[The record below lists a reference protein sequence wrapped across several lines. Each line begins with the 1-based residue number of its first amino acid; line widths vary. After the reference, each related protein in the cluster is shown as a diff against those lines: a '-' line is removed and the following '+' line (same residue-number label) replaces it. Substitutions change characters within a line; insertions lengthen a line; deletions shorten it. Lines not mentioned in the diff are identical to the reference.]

1 MSHGRVYITVFIHVH
16 CGSSLPLPQMLDCV
30 VKSLMRVVR
39 GSLRLLGSSSF
50 AIMTKSYQN
59 VLLLLLMSPYLI
71 NGAPT
76 TAPISL
82 PANDALSTYYC
93 NDSPA
98 WSGPSFFPKDCAT
111 ALSRFYVQEILA
123 HENEVFEFLAIGAHP
138 PSRYPSQHTPRKYTY
153 GAPTRNDPLNVCL
166 RNGDIRLLQWIARD
180 S

>member
-1 MSHGRVYITVFIHVH
+1 MSHGRVYITVFIHIP
-16 CGSSLPLPQMLDCV
+16 CGSSLLLPKMLDCV

-39 GSLRLLGSSSF
+39 GSLRLQGSWSF

-59 VLLLLLMSPYLI
+59 VLLLLFMSPYLI

-82 PANDALSTYYC
+82 PSNDALSTYYC

-111 ALSRFYVQEILA
+111 AVSRFYVQEILT
-123 HENEVFEFLAIGAHP
+123 HEDEVFEFLAIGARP
-138 PSRYPSQHTPRKYTY
+138 QLRYPSQHTPRKYTY
-153 GAPTRNDPLNVCL
+153 GAPTRTDLLNICL
-166 RNGDIRLLQWIARD
+166 RSGDIRLLQWIVRD